1 MLARI
6 GWSKENKMSQNS
18 TEPGHGSSVA
28 AWTSVII
35 IIVAFGIGTLFF
47 WLDNASMVW
56 ASAGLAVLGPVVGW
70 ILRRAG
76 YGVGGEH
83 TKAH

>member
-1 MLARI
+1 ML
-6 GWSKENKMSQNS
+6 QNS

-47 WLDNASMVW
+47 WLDNAPMVW
-56 ASAGLAVLGPVVGW
+56 ASAGFAVLGPLVGW

>member
-1 MLARI
+1 
-6 GWSKENKMSQNS
+6 MSQNS

-47 WLDNASMVW
+47 WLDNAPMVW

-70 ILRRAG
+70 VLRRAG
-76 YGVGGEH
+76 HGVGGEH

>member
-1 MLARI
+1 
-6 GWSKENKMSQNS
+6 MSQNS

-28 AWTSVII
+28 AWTTVII
-35 IIVAFGIGTLFF
+35 ILVAFSIGTLFF
-47 WLDNASMVW
+47 WLDNAPMVW

>member
-6 GWSKENKMSQNS
+6 GWSKENIMSQNS

-47 WLDNASMVW
+47 WLDNAAMVW

-70 ILRRAG
+70 ILRLAG

>member
-6 GWSKENKMSQNS
+6 VQSKENNMTQNS

-28 AWTSVII
+28 AWTTVII
-35 IIVAFGIGTLFF
+35 ILVAFSIGTLFF
-47 WLDNASMVW
+47 WLDNAPMVW
-56 ASAGLAVLGPVVGW
+56 ASAGLAFLGPVVGW
-70 ILRRAG
+70 VLKRAG

>member
-6 GWSKENKMSQNS
+6 SLSKENNMSQNS

-47 WLDNASMVW
+47 WLDNAAMVW

-70 ILRRAG
+70 VLRRAG